1 VSKNNKRGI
10 VQQALFAGPSFS
22 LIKMTSS
29 SASREIVPV
38 PISERRWAMMGYAA
52 NKLVP
57 VVVVVKDFPP
67 LDTIG
72 HNVVE
77 DALCIEP

>member
-1 VSKNNKRGI
+1 MI
-10 VQQALFAGPSFS
+10 
-22 LIKMTSS
+22 
-29 SASREIVPV
+29 
-38 PISERRWAMMGYAA
+38 WAT
-52 NKLVP
+52 NKLIP
-57 VVVVVKDFPP
+57 VVVVKNDISP